1 VGWRE
6 GARALRGIG
15 IGAERGTGTGA
26 VIGAATGAAIGAG
39 AGAPSDG
46 DQAAAWSALP
56 PALLGIQA
64 AFLSNDAVRIAR
76 VFSRR
81 APVVVNVPPI
91 ADGCLAPGPLRAFL
105 DRLVRDRVSTG
116 FELPAHLPPE
126 SVEEP
131 ASAFVKVKWTHRPA
145 ASDTLQVEYLHLAL
159 RYAAEDSEWQI
170 VEMRT
175 SIR

>member
-1 VGWRE
+1 MSVFWSRCTL
-6 GARALRGIG
+6 AAIAWLPLSPLL
-15 IGAERGTGTGA
+15 GA
-26 VIGAATGAAIGAG
+26 VPGPAHPAHAAH
-39 AGAPSDG
+39 AGAPADA
-46 DQAAAWSALP
+46 DNAVAWSALP
-56 PALLGIQA
+56 PALLRVQA
-64 AFLSNDAVRIAR
+64 AFLSNDAAR
-76 VFSRR
+76 MARLFSRR
-81 APVVVNVPPI
+81 APVLVSVPPI

-116 FELPAHLPPE
+116 FELPARLPPGW
-126 SVEEP
+126 SGEEP

-175 SIR
+175 SMR

>member
-1 VGWRE
+1 LVVIAWLALSSVL
-6 GARALRGIG
+6 GALPGPARSGVEIRAG
-15 IGAERGTGTGA
+15 
-26 VIGAATGAAIGAG
+26 V
-39 AGAPSDG
+39 GAPAD
-46 DQAAAWSALP
+46 DDAAAWSALP
-56 PALLGIQA
+56 PALRGVQA
-64 AFLSNDAVRIAR
+64 AFLSNDAARMAR

-81 APVVVNVPPI
+81 APVVVSVPPI

-105 DRLVRDRVSTG
+105 DRLVSDRVSTG
-116 FELPAHLPPE
+116 FELPTHLSPE
-126 SVEEP
+126 SGEEP
-131 ASAFVKVKWTHRPA
+131 ASAFIKVKWTHRPA